1 MRRAILLIVPSKRG
15 YRLGFLMDFE
25 EGGCAMVNTASL
37 GRQLSRVLFQ
47 ICILVRGSGSRL
59 VSVAES

>member
-1 MRRAILLIVPSKRG
+1 
-15 YRLGFLMDFE
+15 MDFE